1 MRYYSTILASNLEF
15 LGFDLIGSASDT
27 CRHHRIAYILITP
40 YIEVGS
46 FKKEPVV
53 ADDTDQVSQDD
64 QQLLPR
70 QFTTVF
76 EYLIN
81 VSGFELPFIV
91 VLLDAEDIVV
101 RNTITQSSENE
112 NVLSAVDFVCSEGAD
127 EGLSYPMHMMV
138 RDANENVAYGYL
150 GDIDAQP
157 EVQIVHVGEPE

>member
-1 MRYYSTILASNLEF
+1 
-15 LGFDLIGSASDT
+15 
-27 CRHHRIAYILITP
+27 
-40 YIEVGS
+40 
-46 FKKEPVV
+46 VV
-53 ADDTDQVSQDD
+53 DETDQVNQDD

-81 VSGFELPFIV
+81 VSGFELPFIM
-91 VLLDAEDIVV
+91 VLLDADDIVV
-101 RNTITQSSENE
+101 KNKITQSSENE

-150 GDIDAQP
+150 GDLDTQP
-157 EVQIVHVGEPE
+157 EIQIVHVGEPE

>member
-1 MRYYSTILASNLEF
+1 MK
-15 LGFDLIGSASDT
+15 
-27 CRHHRIAYILITP
+27 
-40 YIEVGS
+40 VGS

-53 ADDTDQVSQDD
+53 ADDTDHVSQDD

-81 VSGFELPFIV
+81 VSGFELPFIL
-91 VLLDAEDIVV
+91 VLLDASDSVVGNAIV
-101 RNTITQSSENE
+101 QSGENE
-112 NVLSAVDFVCSEGAD
+112 NVLSVMEFVCSESAD
-127 EGLSYPMHMMV
+127 EALSYPMHVMV